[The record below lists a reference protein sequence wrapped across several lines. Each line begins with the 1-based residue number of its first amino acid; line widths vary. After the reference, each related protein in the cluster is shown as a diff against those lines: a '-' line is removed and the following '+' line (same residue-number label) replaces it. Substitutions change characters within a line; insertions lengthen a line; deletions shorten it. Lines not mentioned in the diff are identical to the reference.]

1 MFATKA
7 SQLMLDLLSSGC
19 RQLPGI
25 PSRWGSGRGSIL
37 RKQPLGK
44 NQHGRT
50 PDARLSPPRKYT
62 DPGGH
67 LHPGTHLTQ
76 QESSS
81 LRMML
86 GETDLSAEGNGINGS
101 LVFVRTRVSDED
113 NVEGTKFIWE
123 NYEMSDIPEAI
134 CYAVQYILGNTDD
147 FGP

>member
-1 MFATKA
+1 M
-7 SQLMLDLLSSGC
+7 
-19 RQLPGI
+19 PGI
-25 PSRWGSGRGSIL
+25 PSGWGSGRGSIL

-62 DPGGH
+62 DLGGH
-67 LHPGTHLTQ
+67 LHPGTRLTQ

-86 GETDLSAEGNGINGS
+86 GETDRSAKGNGINGS

-113 NVEGTKFIWE
+113 NVRDKV
-123 NYEMSDIPEAI
+123 Y
-134 CYAVQYILGNTDD
+134 LGKLRNE
-147 FGP
+147 